1 MSDDLLRQ
9 VRKEYKRAGLEE
21 ANTPLRPIDLFQEW
35 LEAAVAADIVEPNGM
50 AVATA
55 TPDGYPSVRIVLLK
69 RYDEKGFIFFTNYL
83 SRKGQE
89 IAANPHAAATFWW
102 TALERQVRIEGKIE
116 KLAAAES
123 DAYFQSRPR
132 GSRLGAWASPQSDV
146 ISDREKLEEKL
157 ATLHQQYSEET
168 PIPRP
173 DHWGGYRL
181 KPRVIEF
188 WQGRPNR
195 LHDRLQFR
203 LTENGEWQRSRLAP

>member
-1 MSDDLLRQ
+1 MNDDLLRQ
-9 VRKEYKRAGLEE
+9 VRKEYKRSGLEE
-21 ANTPLRPIDLFQEW
+21 INTPLRPIDLFQEW

-55 TPDGYPSVRIVLLK
+55 TPDGHPSVRIVLLK
-69 RYDEKGFIFFTNYL
+69 GYDEAGFVFFTNYL

-146 ISDREKLEEKL
+146 ISDREMLEEKL
-157 ATLHQQYSEET
+157 TALHLQYGEEI

-181 KPRVIEF
+181 KPQVIEF

-203 LTENGEWQRSRLAP
+203 RTQNGEWQRVRLAP